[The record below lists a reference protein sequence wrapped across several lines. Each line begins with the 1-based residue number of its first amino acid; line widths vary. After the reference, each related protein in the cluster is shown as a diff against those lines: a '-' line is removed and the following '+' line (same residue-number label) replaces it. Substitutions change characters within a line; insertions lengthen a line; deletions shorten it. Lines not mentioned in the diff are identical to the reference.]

1 MSTESPSR
9 PSVPRWA
16 WTLLLAV
23 CLLLALTY
31 SIIQPLGRCPDELA
45 HVQYVQFLANEG
57 RLPYWQAHGG
67 GEAGYEAQHPPLYYA
82 IMAVVYKAAT
92 PLEERWR
99 WHVLRWAT
107 ILLLGLPMFAIS
119 RRFFSEALTA
129 SPCLPFVATASVM
142 LMPLVQLYTC
152 HTNPDGLAMVWMT
165 LALYLSW
172 RAAARRIAA
181 DAEAVAI
188 PWQEGLWLGLV
199 AGLAALTKL
208 SAAPALFVALAGQL
222 YGGIRRE
229 HWRPL
234 AATIATFLAVCGW
247 YYARNAFL
255 YGTPFIHTQ
264 GLMGTGL
271 EAAMRTSFWQFA
283 WLTWRNTYLSSWAQ
297 IGWFPPGFWNTLL
310 YGVVV
315 AMSLLALAGLVRQKR
330 LRQQADL
337 QGEREPL
344 RRALNLSGLALALVF
359 LGHQWA
365 YWTMDVEFNAGGRYI
380 LVAMAGLVLLLLVGV
395 RLCLGQAARPVFR
408 GWLVALLVMNQV
420 SVWCIWA
427 VLNPR
432 YAPGWQVFHFPPG

>member
-1 MSTESPSR
+1 MTSASSR
-9 PSVPRWA
+9 PTGTPRWA
-16 WTLLLAV
+16 WGVLLGV
-23 CLLLALTY
+23 YLALAFTY
-31 SIIQPLGRCPDELA
+31 SVIQPLGRCPDELA

-82 IMAVVYKAAT
+82 VMAVVYKAAT

-107 ILLLGLPMFAIS
+107 ILLLGLPMFAIC
-119 RRFFSEALTA
+119 RRFFEEVLNRAPRLA
-129 SPCLPFVATASVM
+129 FAATASVM

-165 LALYLSW
+165 LTLYLSW
-172 RAAARRIAA
+172 RAATHRLAA
-181 DAEAVAI
+181 DSSIAW
-188 PWQEGLWLGLV
+188 PEGVWLGAV

-208 SAAPALFVALAGQL
+208 SAAPALVVALGGQL
-222 YGGIRRE
+222 CGGFRRE

-234 AATIATFLAVCGW
+234 AATLVTFVAVCGW
-247 YYARNAFL
+247 YFARNAFL

-271 EAAMRTSFWQFA
+271 QAALHTSFWQFA

-297 IGWFPPGFWNTLL
+297 IGWFPSGFWSTPL

-315 AMSLLALAGLVRQKR
+315 LMTLLAAVGLVRQR
-330 LRQQADL
+330 RAPQAEEL
-337 QGEREPL
+337 PGEPEPL

-380 LVAMAGLVLLLLVGV
+380 LVAMMGLVLLLLVGV
-395 RLCLGQAARPVFR
+395 RLCLRQAVRPVIW

-432 YAPGWQVFHFPPG
+432 YAPGWQIFYFPPG